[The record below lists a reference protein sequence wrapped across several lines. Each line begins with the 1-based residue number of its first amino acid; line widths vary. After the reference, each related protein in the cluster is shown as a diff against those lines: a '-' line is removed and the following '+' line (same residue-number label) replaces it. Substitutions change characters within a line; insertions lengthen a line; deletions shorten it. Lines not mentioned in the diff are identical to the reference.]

1 MDAVKVQQIITE
13 LTNAGWTNL
22 PVGHYK
28 SSNQVKQITGFELD
42 ADQMRRIDELDRGE
56 EGRTGPRPDEMDRL

>member
-28 SSNQVKQITGFELD
+28 SSNQVKQITGFELVI
-42 ADQMRRIDELDRGE
+42 RKTKI
-56 EGRTGPRPDEMDRL
+56 EGPFF